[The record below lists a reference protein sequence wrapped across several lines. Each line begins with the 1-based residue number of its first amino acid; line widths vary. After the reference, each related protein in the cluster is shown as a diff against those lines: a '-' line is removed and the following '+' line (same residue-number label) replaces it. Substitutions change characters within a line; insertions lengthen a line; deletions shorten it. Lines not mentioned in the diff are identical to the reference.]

1 MENVRLA
8 RALIRA
14 RLASYRISPEAFWVY
29 FLSVGLYQ
37 LMGLAFVLVTTSR
50 LQEGAEWL
58 AIYVFGIFQ
67 GATGLTYA
75 TGAWTVFL
83 ASRYV
88 RRGELDMLMLLPAD
102 LHLVMPCAHFEPGE
116 IFSTVA
122 GFVIALSGLQM
133 GGRFTPVNLLLTGFG
148 IMIGGSIVY
157 SLFVIA
163 ASLVLYNKGLK
174 VGINLAMDLVQFGQ
188 YPMRFYPGTLRIIF
202 TWGLPLVLIANV
214 PARLVEAGLS
224 GLPWYSLPG
233 LVGCGVLGLLVS
245 NTIFRQGVRRF
256 VRHW

>member
-14 RLASYRISPEAFWVY
+14 RLANYRISPETFWVY

-50 LQEGAEWL
+50 LEAGAEWL
-58 AIYVFGIFQ
+58 ATYVFGVFQ
-67 GATGLTYA
+67 GATGLAYSI
-75 TGAWTVFL
+75 GAWTVFL

-88 RRGELDMLMLLPAD
+88 RRGELDMLMLLPVG
-102 LHLVMPCAHFEPGE
+102 LNLVMPCAHFEPGE
-116 IFSTVA
+116 IFTAVA
-122 GFVIALSGLQM
+122 GFVIALFGLHI
-133 GGRFTPVNLLLTGFG
+133 GRRLMLVNLLLTGLG
-148 IMIGGSIVY
+148 VMAGAAIVY
-157 SLFVIA
+157 SFFVIA
-163 ASLVLYNKGLK
+163 ASLVLYNKGLAT
-174 VGINLAMDLVQFGQ
+174 GINLAMDLVQFGQ
-188 YPMRFYPGTLRIIF
+188 YPMRFYPGTLRVIF

-224 GLPWYSLPG
+224 GLPWYFLPG
-233 LVGCGVLGLLVS
+233 LVGCGVVALLIA
-245 NTIFRQGVRRF
+245 NAIFRQGTRRF